1 MPPGAD
7 ASCAASRLLAGIST
21 SRWPSLRARRAGFIE
36 TCQTCGGESRVVGGV
51 GATVGTY
58 LPRSGA
64 LLVTGPDGWSQAG
77 AGSGGL
83 GFLKARAKAV
93 EGFPMGQEAIRSAK
107 SSKHRKAH
115 TSRRRASKGSGGR
128 ANALARGLG
137 LRVGAVCLPDEPLAR
152 RQGEA
157 AGSWP
162 DGADPPAEVGAG
174 ASWSNS
180 PIQEHSFV
188 TVGHHHRAAGDRPSF
203 GKSRSRGCTVHAVTQ
218 TWSEKR
224 AKNA

>member
-21 SRWPSLRARRAGFIE
+21 SRWPSLPTNRWAASLRARRAGFIE

-93 EGFPMGQEAIRSAK
+93 EGFPIGQEAMRSAK
-107 SSKHRKAH
+107 SSKHRKTH

-128 ANALARGLG
+128 VSALARGLG
-137 LRVGAVCLPDEPLAR
+137 LKVGAVCLPDEPLVR

-162 DGADPPAEVGAG
+162 DEAEPPAEGGGRDAAWG
-174 ASWSNS
+174 QS
-180 PIQEHSFV
+180 PL
-188 TVGHHHRAAGDRPSF
+188 
-203 GKSRSRGCTVHAVTQ
+203 
-218 TWSEKR
+218 
-224 AKNA
+224 